1 MMNMRPFQIIILVV
15 FAVLAVG
22 GLFLFATYKGFGGST
37 PVGEVTIWGT
47 LPAGAMTETVND
59 LRTNHQEFGK
69 VTYSEHSE
77 ATFDTELANAIASG
91 NGPDL
96 IVLNQ
101 EHLLSLRSKL
111 TVIPTA
117 TISERT
123 YRDRYVPITE
133 LFLTQGG
140 TFAMPFVIDPVVLF
154 YNRSLLSSAGVP
166 QVPTTWEGIVGLA
179 ERLTVKSDA
188 GLIAKSAIPLG
199 TYENIPHARAIVSL
213 LLLQAGS
220 PIVQFGSGVG
230 RSTLG
235 VGSDSFSRTLADTAI
250 AFYTQFAD
258 PAKLVYSWSRSQV
271 NARQSF
277 LAGDAAFYVGLASER
292 KLIAAGN
299 PNLDF
304 DMASVPQPQTATTKV
319 DYALAYGFSVPRGSR
334 NAAGAVRTAVALS
347 DAPSEK
353 IAAPALGVAPAL
365 RSELAASGDIYSPI
379 VNAAALR
386 AKGWLSPAPA
396 VVDRIFADMINA
408 IITGRQGVHEAI
420 LSADEALTAA
430 LN

>member
-1 MMNMRPFQIIILVV
+1 
-15 FAVLAVG
+15 
-22 GLFLFATYKGFGGST
+22 
-37 PVGEVTIWGT
+37 
-47 LPAGAMTETVND
+47 
-59 LRTNHQEFGK
+59 
-69 VTYSEHSE
+69 
-77 ATFDTELANAIASG
+77 
-91 NGPDL
+91 
-96 IVLNQ
+96 
-101 EHLLSLRSKL
+101 
-111 TVIPTA
+111 
-117 TISERT
+117 
-123 YRDRYVPITE
+123 
-133 LFLTQGG
+133 
-140 TFAMPFVIDPVVLF
+140 
-154 YNRSLLSSAGVP
+154 
-166 QVPTTWEGIVGLA
+166 
-179 ERLTVKSDA
+179 
-188 GLIAKSAIPLG
+188 
-199 TYENIPHARAIVSL
+199 
-213 LLLQAGS
+213 
-220 PIVQFGSGVG
+220 
-230 RSTLG
+230 
-235 VGSDSFSRTLADTAI
+235 VGSDSFSRTPADTAI

-304 DMASVPQPQTATTKV
+304 DMASVPQPQTAATKV

-365 RSELAASGDIYSPI
+365 RSELAATGDIYSPI